1 MLSTRF
7 DPALVESRNKILE
20 NKMTAAIAIE
30 AFISLCALIVGML
43 LIVFRRQKGIG
54 YASTLAYSICL
65 SLGAISMLVVTLVH
79 NLQVVI
85 ALKIISKLL
94 IGYLPAFAF
103 TYILGYI
110 IQNQRLSYRIFIVLA
125 LVPALLMALVI
136 AQVIPGTLFPSLNF
150 QKAAGIA
157 PLDVWEL
164 LLMVYSIGLLVASI
178 ILTIS
183 PPGNSLKPLR
193 TGPLIALD
201 SAIFAS
207 IVLDGVSF
215 TNFLPMVTN
224 YDLMLVGFILV
235 GVALLFTNRK
245 ILETNLLTRD
255 ELFDS
260 INDGIIILNNQDK
273 ILDLNPAA
281 EELIGIP
288 THKVYGNSVETI
300 LTNWNSISNSSDAK
314 EKEFRGSI
322 NLNQQWHHISVRINK
337 FDDERGKVIF
347 LRDITDRQDTNE
359 VRQQAREEM
368 FNLLRSFFKSAN
380 TSQSTNDF
388 FRDVLF
394 QIAYTFHAE
403 SGAICLVDPLLK
415 SKKFK
420 FSLMAKY
427 GELMEDKDTLS
438 NLQEA
443 LVSSKWLLGNRE
455 PLILSD
461 ASQNPQFSKV
471 ADKFEAFTVAVF
483 PLLYSEQMM
492 GVLILA
498 RTEEAGFI
506 SDEIVRLSVVTEELA
521 SFIYSDRKRKSD
533 IALAERHRLAQDL
546 HDSITQKLYG
556 LVTLTEAVKM
566 GLESGAP
573 VDENKMVDRIGENAR
588 QALREMRLFLFE
600 LEPVDI
606 ERDGLVSTIQQRL
619 ASVEGRSG
627 IQARMISDSEILLS
641 VEKEIEMYY
650 IVEEALNNI
659 LKHANA
665 KSVLVKL
672 KQRKESIY
680 LEIVDNGCGFDSDK
694 VKFGG
699 KGLGNIK
706 ERAKRIK
713 GKLKIDSSPEH
724 GTKIT
729 LTVPT

>member
-1 MLSTRF
+1 
-7 DPALVESRNKILE
+7 
-20 NKMTAAIAIE
+20 MTTSIAIQSVFSFF
-30 AFISLCALIVGML
+30 AIIVAVL
-43 LIVFRRQKGIG
+43 LIVLRRQKGIG
-54 YASTLAYSICL
+54 YASTIAYSICL
-65 SLGAISMLVVTLVH
+65 CLGAISILAVTPVR
-79 NLQVVI
+79 NLQISVV
-85 ALKIISKLL
+85 LKFISIIILS
-94 IGYLPAFAF
+94 GYLPAFAF
-103 TYILGYI
+103 TYILGYV
-110 IQNQRLSYRIFIVLA
+110 IQSQRLSYRIFIFLA
-125 LVPALLMALVI
+125 LVPSLLLGLIIVRL
-136 AQVIPGTLFPSLNF
+136 IPSALFPSLESLSGSAHSPIDEWGF
-150 QKAAGIA
+150 LIQVYAIGI
-157 PLDVWEL
+157 
-164 LLMVYSIGLLVASI
+164 LVASI
-178 ILTIS
+178 ILTITS
-183 PPGNSLKPLR
+183 SNNSLKPLR
-193 TGPLIALD
+193 VGPLVALD
-201 SAIFAS
+201 VAILAGILF
-207 IVLDGVSF
+207 DGFSLSD
-215 TNFLPMVTN
+215 FLPTIFG
-224 YDLMLVGFILV
+224 YHLTLVGYTLIGL
-235 GVALLFTNRK
+235 ALLFSNYK
-245 ILETNLLTRD
+245 ILQTNLITRD

-260 INDGIIILNNQDK
+260 INDGIIILNDQDK
-273 ILDLNPAA
+273 ILDLNSAA

-288 THKVYGNSVETI
+288 TNRVYGNSVETI
-300 LTNWNSISNSSDAK
+300 LTNWNSISNSSDDK

-337 FDDERGKVIF
+337 FDNERGKVIF
-347 LRDITDRQDTNE
+347 LRDITDRKDTNE

-403 SGAICLVDPLLK
+403 SGAICLIDPLPK

-427 GELMEDKDTLS
+427 GELMEDKSTLS

-443 LVSSKWLLGNRE
+443 LVSSKWIIGTKE
-455 PLILSD
+455 PLIIPD
-461 ASQNPQFSKV
+461 PAQTPQFAKIIEQFKS
-471 ADKFEAFTVAVF
+471 FTIAII
-483 PLLYSEQMM
+483 PLLYTEQLM

-498 RTEEAGFI
+498 RSEETGFI
-506 SDEIVRLSVVTEELA
+506 PDEIVRLSVVTEELA

-573 VDENKMVDRIGENAR
+573 VDENQMVEKISENAR

-627 IQARMISDSEILLS
+627 IQARMLADTEILLS
-641 VEKEIEMYY
+641 VEKETEIYY

-672 KQRKESIY
+672 KQRKESIF
-680 LEIVDNGCGFDSDK
+680 LEIEDNGCGFDSEN

-713 GKLKIDSSPEH
+713 GKLKIASSLDH
-724 GTKIT
+724 GTKIS
-729 LTVPT
+729 LDVPL

>member
-1 MLSTRF
+1 MS
-7 DPALVESRNKILE
+7 PAIV
-20 NKMTAAIAIE
+20 IE
-30 AFISLCALIVGML
+30 AVISLCAIIIGVL
-43 LIVFRRQKGIG
+43 LITFRRQKGIG
-54 YASTLAYSICL
+54 YASTIAYSVCL
-65 SLGAISMLVVTLVH
+65 SLGSVSMLVVTPIH
-79 NLQVVI
+79 NLQVSIV
-85 ALKIISKLL
+85 LKIISNLL
-94 IGYLPAFAF
+94 IGYLPAFVF

-110 IQNQRLSYRIFIVLA
+110 IQSQRLSYRIFIVLA
-125 LVPALLMALVI
+125 LVPALLFALVAI
-136 AQVIPGTLFPSLNF
+136 KLVPGVLFSTLISQNS
-150 QKAAGIA
+150 AGIS
-157 PLDVWEL
+157 PLDVWGL
-164 LLMVYSIGLLVASI
+164 LLMIYSIGLLVASI

-183 PPGNSLKPLR
+183 TSSNSLKPLR
-193 TGPLIALD
+193 VGPLIALD
-201 SAIFAS
+201 GAIFVS
-207 IVLDGVSF
+207 IVLDGISF
-215 TNFLPMVTN
+215 SSLLPMVTA
-224 YDLMLVGFILV
+224 YDLMLIGFSLV
-235 GVALLFTNRK
+235 GVALLFNNYK

-281 EELIGIP
+281 EQLIGIP

-347 LRDITDRQDTNE
+347 LRDITDRKDTNE

-403 SGAICLVDPLLK
+403 SGAICLVDPLPK

-427 GELMEDKDTLS
+427 GELMEDKDILS
-438 NLQEA
+438 NLQET
-443 LVSSKWLLGNRE
+443 LVSSKWILGNRE
-455 PLILSD
+455 PLIISD
-461 ASQNPQFSKV
+461 ASQNPQYAKI
-471 ADKFEAFTVAVF
+471 AEKIEAFTVAVF
-483 PLLYSEQMM
+483 PLLYTEQMM

-498 RTEEAGFI
+498 RTEAAGFI
-506 SDEIVRLSVVTEELA
+506 PDEIVRLSVVTEELA

-556 LVTLTEAVKM
+556 LVTLTEAVKL

-573 VDENKMVDRIGENAR
+573 IDENKMVDRIGDNAR

-627 IQARMISDSEILLS
+627 IQARMISDNEILLS
-641 VEKEIEMYY
+641 VEKETEIYY

-672 KQRKESIY
+672 KQRKESIF

>member
-1 MLSTRF
+1 MS
-7 DPALVESRNKILE
+7 PAIV
-20 NKMTAAIAIE
+20 IE
-30 AFISLCALIVGML
+30 AVISLCAIVIGVL
-43 LIVFRRQKGIG
+43 LIMFRRQKGIG
-54 YASTLAYSICL
+54 YASTIAYSVCL
-65 SLGAISMLVVTLVH
+65 SLGSVSMLVVTPIH
-79 NLQVVI
+79 NLQVSIV
-85 ALKIISKLL
+85 LKIISNLL
-94 IGYLPAFAF
+94 IGYLPAFVF

-110 IQNQRLSYRIFIVLA
+110 IQSQRLSYRIFIVLA
-125 LVPALLMALVI
+125 LVPALLFALVAI
-136 AQVIPGTLFPSLNF
+136 KLVPGVLFSTLISQNP
-150 QKAAGIA
+150 AGIS
-157 PLDVWEL
+157 PLDVWGL
-164 LLMVYSIGLLVASI
+164 LLMIYSIGLLVASI

-183 PPGNSLKPLR
+183 TSSNSLKPLR
-193 TGPLIALD
+193 VGPLIALD
-201 SAIFAS
+201 GAIFVS
-207 IVLDGVSF
+207 IILDGISF
-215 TNFLPMVTN
+215 SSLLPMVTA
-224 YDLMLVGFILV
+224 YDLMLIGFSLV
-235 GVALLFTNRK
+235 GVALLFNNYK

-281 EELIGIP
+281 EQLIGIP

-347 LRDITDRQDTNE
+347 LRDITDRKDTNE

-403 SGAICLVDPLLK
+403 SGAICLVDPLPK

-427 GELMEDKDTLS
+427 GELMEDKDILS
-438 NLQEA
+438 NLQET
-443 LVSSKWLLGNRE
+443 LVSSKWILGNRE
-455 PLILSD
+455 PLIISD
-461 ASQNPQFSKV
+461 ASQNPQYAKI
-471 ADKFEAFTVAVF
+471 AEKIEAFTVAVF
-483 PLLYSEQMM
+483 PLLYTEQMM

-498 RTEEAGFI
+498 RTEAAGFI
-506 SDEIVRLSVVTEELA
+506 PDEIVRLSVVTEELA

-556 LVTLTEAVKM
+556 LVTLTEAVKL

-573 VDENKMVDRIGENAR
+573 IDENKMVDRIGDNAR

-627 IQARMISDSEILLS
+627 IQARMISDNEILLS
-641 VEKEIEMYY
+641 VEKETEIYY

-672 KQRKESIY
+672 KQRKESIF

>member
-1 MLSTRF
+1 MIPILAVEAIICLS
-7 DPALVESRNKILE
+7 S
-20 NKMTAAIAIE
+20 
-30 AFISLCALIVGML
+30 LIVGVL
-43 LIVFRRQKGIG
+43 LISLRRQRGIG
-54 YASTLAYSICL
+54 YASTIAYAICL
-65 SLGAISMLVVTLVH
+65 NLGAFSLLAITQVH
-79 NLQVVI
+79 NLQVII
-85 ALKIISKLL
+85 ALKIITNLL
-94 IGYLPAFAF
+94 IGYLPAFVF

-110 IQNQRLSYRIFIVLA
+110 IQSQRLSYRIFFVLA
-125 LVPALLMALVI
+125 FIPAFLLVVFV
-136 AQVIPGTLFPSLNF
+136 AQSIPGVLFSGMEPQNF
-150 QKAAGIA
+150 TVIS
-157 PLDVWEL
+157 PLDVWGWL
-164 LLMVYSIGLLVASI
+164 MMVYSIGILVASI

-183 PPGNSLKPLR
+183 TSSKSLKPLKVE
-193 TGPLIALD
+193 PLVAMD
-201 SAIFAS
+201 GAILVS
-207 IVLDGVSF
+207 IVLDSVSF
-215 TNFLPMVTN
+215 TNLVPLVTE
-224 YDLMLVGFILV
+224 YDLMLVGFILI
-235 GVALLFTNRK
+235 GVALLFTNLK
-245 ILETNLLTRD
+245 IPQTNLITRD
-255 ELFDS
+255 ELFDT
-260 INDGIIILNNQDK
+260 INDGIIILNNNDK

-281 EELIGIP
+281 EQLIGIP
-288 THKVYGNSVETI
+288 THRVYGNSVETI
-300 LTNWNSISNSSDAK
+300 LTNWNSISNSNDAK

-347 LRDITDRQDTNE
+347 LRDITDRKDSNE
-359 VRQQAREEM
+359 LRQAAREEM
-368 FNLLRSFFKSAN
+368 FNLLRSFFKTAN
-380 TSQSTNDF
+380 TSQSSNDF

-403 SGAICLVDPLLK
+403 SGAICLVDPLPK

-427 GELMEDKDTLS
+427 GALMEDKDTLS
-438 NLQEA
+438 SLQEI
-443 LVSSKWLLGNRE
+443 LVSSKWIHGNKE
-455 PLILSD
+455 PLIISD
-461 ASQNPQFSKV
+461 ARQSPQFAKV
-471 ADKFEAFTVAVF
+471 AEQFENYTIALI
-483 PLLYSEQMM
+483 PLLYTEQLM
-492 GVLILA
+492 GVLVLT
-498 RTEEAGFI
+498 RTEATGFI

-556 LVTLTEAVKM
+556 LVTLTEAVKL

-573 VDENKMVDRIGENAR
+573 VDENRMVERIGENAR

-606 ERDGLVSTIQQRL
+606 ERDGLASTIQQRL

-627 IQARMISDSEILLS
+627 IQARMIADSEILLS
-641 VEKEIEMYY
+641 VEKETEIYY

-672 KQRKESIY
+672 KQRKESIF
-680 LEIVDNGCGFDSDK
+680 LEIVDNGCGFDSDN

-713 GKLKIDSSPEH
+713 GKLKIASSPEH

-729 LTVPT
+729 LVVPL

>member
-1 MLSTRF
+1 MHY
-7 DPALVESRNKILE
+7 SRINFFAGFIRCPKFP
-20 NKMTAAIAIE
+20 IAIV
-30 AFISLCALIVGML
+30 L
-43 LIVFRRQKGIG
+43 KGIS
-54 YASTLAYSICL
+54 Y
-65 SLGAISMLVVTLVH
+65 
-79 NLQVVI
+79 
-85 ALKIISKLL
+85 LL
-94 IGYLPAFAF
+94 IGYLPALVF

-110 IQNQRLSYRIFIVLA
+110 FQNQRLSYRIFIVLA
-125 LVPALLMALVI
+125 FVPVI
-136 AQVIPGTLFPSLNF
+136 IFVFEITQLIPGFLVSFLNS
-150 QKAAGIA
+150 QNSSRNST
-157 PLDVWEL
+157 LDVWGL
-164 LLMVYSIGLLVASI
+164 LIMVYSVGLLVASI
-178 ILTIS
+178 VLTIS
-183 PPGNSLKPLR
+183 TSINSLKPLR
-193 TGPLIALD
+193 VGSLIALD
-201 SAIFAS
+201 GAILATV
-207 IVLDGVSF
+207 ILVGISF
-215 TNFLPMVTN
+215 TNRFSNPSGFG
-224 YDLMLVGFILV
+224 LMLVGFILI
-235 GVALLFTNRK
+235 GVVLLYTNCK
-245 ILETNLLTRD
+245 ILEANLLTRD

-281 EELIGIP
+281 EQLIGIP
-288 THKVYGNSVETI
+288 SHKVYGNPVETI
-300 LTNWNSISNSSDAK
+300 LTNWNWISNFGDAK

-337 FDDERGKVIF
+337 FDDKRGKIIF
-347 LRDITDRQDTNE
+347 LRDITDRKDTNE

-403 SGAICLVDPLLK
+403 SGAICLVDPLPK

-438 NLQEA
+438 DLQEA
-443 LVSSKWLLGNRE
+443 LVTSKWILGNRE
-455 PLILSD
+455 PLIISN
-461 ASQNPQFSKV
+461 ASQNPQFAKV
-471 ADKFEAFTVAVF
+471 ADNFEGFTVAIF
-483 PLLYSEQMM
+483 PLLYNEQMM

-498 RTEEAGFI
+498 RTVEAGFI
-506 SDEIVRLSVVTEELA
+506 PDEIVRLSVVTEELA

-556 LVTLTEAVKM
+556 LVTLTEAVKL

-573 VDENKMVDRIGENAR
+573 VDENKMVDRISENAR

-627 IQARMISDSEILLS
+627 IQARMISDTEILLS
-641 VEKEIEMYY
+641 VEKETEIYY

-672 KQRKESIY
+672 KQRKDSIY

-699 KGLGNIK
+699 KGLGNIR

-713 GKLKIDSSPEH
+713 GKLNINSSPEH

>member
-1 MLSTRF
+1 MT
-7 DPALVESRNKILE
+7 PAIIID
-20 NKMTAAIAIE
+20 AI
-30 AFISLCALIVGML
+30 ISLCALIVGAL
-43 LIVFRRQKGIG
+43 LIALRRQRGIG
-54 YASTLAYSICL
+54 YASTVAYSICL
-65 SLGAISMLVVTLVH
+65 SLAAISMFAITLVH
-79 NLQVVI
+79 NLQAI
-85 ALKIISKLL
+85 TGLKIVSNLL
-94 IGYLPAFAF
+94 IGFLPAFAF

-110 IQNQRLSYRIFIVLA
+110 IQSQRLSYRIFIILA
-125 LVPALLMALVI
+125 LVPALLLVVVI
-136 AQVIPGTLFPSLNF
+136 AQIIPGVRFSIFGSQNIT
-150 QKAAGIA
+150 GIS
-157 PLDVWEL
+157 PLDVWGWL
-164 LLMVYSIGLLVASI
+164 MMVYSIGILVASI

-183 PPGNSLKPLR
+183 TSSNSLKPLKV
-193 TGPLIALD
+193 GPLIALD
-201 SAIFAS
+201 GAILGS
-207 IVLDGVSF
+207 IVLDGFSF
-215 TNFLPMVTN
+215 TNLVPMVTEF
-224 YDLMLVGFILV
+224 DLMLVGFILV
-235 GVALLFTNRK
+235 GVGLLFTNFK
-245 ILETNLLTRD
+245 ILQTNLITRD

-288 THKVYGNSVETI
+288 THRVYGNSVETI

-347 LRDITDRQDTNE
+347 LRDITDRKDTNE
-359 VRQQAREEM
+359 LRQQAREEM

-403 SGAICLVDPLLK
+403 SGAICLVDPLPK

-427 GELMEDKDTLS
+427 GELMEDKGTLT
-438 NLQEA
+438 NLQEG
-443 LVSSKWLLGNRE
+443 LVSSKWLLGNKE
-455 PLILSD
+455 PLIISD
-461 ASQNPQFSKV
+461 PGKTPQFAKV
-471 ADKFEAFTVAVF
+471 AEQLENYTVAVI
-483 PLLYSEQMM
+483 PLLYNEQLM
-492 GVLILA
+492 GVLMLA
-498 RTEEAGFI
+498 RTGETGFV

-521 SFIYSDRKRKSD
+521 SFIYSDRKRKFD

-556 LVTLTEAVKM
+556 LVTLTEAVKL

-573 VDENKMVDRIGENAR
+573 VDENKMVDKISENAR

-627 IQARMISDSEILLS
+627 IQARMIADNEILLS
-641 VEKEIEMYY
+641 VEKETEIYY

-672 KQRKESIY
+672 KQRKESIF
-680 LEIVDNGCGFDSDK
+680 LEIVDNGCGFDSDN

-706 ERAKRIK
+706 ERAKRVK

-729 LTVPT
+729 LAVPL

>member
-1 MLSTRF
+1 
-7 DPALVESRNKILE
+7 
-20 NKMTAAIAIE
+20 MTGDIAIE
-30 AFISLCALIVGML
+30 AVISLCAIIVGVLMIVL
-43 LIVFRRQKGIG
+43 LRQKGIG

-65 SLGAISMLVVTLVH
+65 ILSAISMLVITPVH
-79 NLQVVI
+79 NLQVSIV
-85 ALKIISKLL
+85 LKIISNLL
-94 IGYLPAFAF
+94 ISYLPAFAF
-103 TYILGYI
+103 TYILGYL
-110 IQNQRLSYRIFIVLA
+110 IQSQRLSYRIFVVLL
-125 LVPALLMALVI
+125 LVPAIIFVFVI
-136 AQVIPGTLFPSLNF
+136 IRLIPGIPFSILNS
-150 QKAAGIA
+150 QNTAGYS
-157 PLDVWEL
+157 PLDVWGQ

-183 PPGNSLKPLR
+183 TSGKILKPLR
-193 TGPLIALD
+193 VGPLIALD
-201 SAIFAS
+201 SAILAS
-207 IVLDGVSF
+207 IILDGISF
-215 TNFLPMVTN
+215 TNLLPMVTE
-224 YDLMLVGFILV
+224 YDLMLAGFICV
-235 GVALLFTNRK
+235 GVALIFTNYK
-245 ILETNLLTRD
+245 ILETSLLTRD
-255 ELFDS
+255 ELFES

-288 THKVYGNSVETI
+288 SQKVYGNSVETI
-300 LTNWNSISNSSDAK
+300 LTNWNSISSPGDAK

-347 LRDITDRQDTNE
+347 LRDIPDRKDTNE

-403 SGAICLVDPLLK
+403 SGAICLVDPLPK

-427 GELMEDKDTLS
+427 GELMEEKDTLS
-438 NLQEA
+438 TLQEA
-443 LVSSKWLLGNRE
+443 LVTSKWILGNRE
-455 PLILSD
+455 PLILSN
-461 ASQNPQFSKV
+461 ASQNPQFAKV
-471 ADKFEAFTVAVF
+471 ADKIGAFNVAIF
-483 PLLYSEQMM
+483 PLMYNEQMM

-506 SDEIVRLSVVTEELA
+506 PDEIVRLSVVTEELA

-533 IALAERHRLAQDL
+533 IAMAERHRLAQDL

-556 LVTLTEAVKM
+556 LVTLTEAVKL

-573 VDENKMVDRIGENAR
+573 VDENRMVDRISENAR

-627 IQARMISDSEILLS
+627 IQARMLSDPEILLS
-641 VEKEIEMYY
+641 VEKETEIYY

-680 LEIVDNGCGFDSDK
+680 LEIVDNGCGFESDK

-713 GKLKIDSSPEH
+713 GKLNITSSPEH

-729 LTVPT
+729 LNVPT

>member
-1 MLSTRF
+1 
-7 DPALVESRNKILE
+7 
-20 NKMTAAIAIE
+20 MTPAAIIE
-30 AFISLCALIVGML
+30 SVISLFALIVGVL
-43 LIVFRRQKGIG
+43 LITFRRQRGIG
-54 YASTLAYSICL
+54 YASTIAYSICL
-65 SLGAISMLVVTLVH
+65 CLGAISLS
-79 NLQVVI
+79 
-85 ALKIISKLL
+85 ALTTVQNPQLIFAIKIILNLL
-94 IGYLPAFAF
+94 VGYLPAFAF

-110 IQNQRLSYRIFIVLA
+110 IPSQRLSYRIFIVLA
-125 LVPALLMALVI
+125 VVPALLLGLVL
-136 AQVIPGTLFPSLNF
+136 AKLFPVNLLSSLGLTN
-150 QKAAGIA
+150 IA
-157 PLDVWEL
+157 DGTPLNEWG
-164 LLMVYSIGLLVASI
+164 LLMMLYSVGILVASI

-183 PPGNSLKPLR
+183 TSSNSLKPLR
-193 TGPLIALD
+193 VGPLV
-201 SAIFAS
+201 
-207 IVLDGVSF
+207 VLDGAIFSGIILDGISF
-215 TNFLPMVTN
+215 TNVLPMVTE
-224 YDLMLVGFILV
+224 YDLMLLGFILI
-235 GVALLFTNRK
+235 GVALVFSNYKFLQ
-245 ILETNLLTRD
+245 TNLITRD

-260 INDGIIILNNQDK
+260 INDGIIILNDQDK
-273 ILDLNPAA
+273 IVDLNPAA
-281 EELIGIP
+281 EELIGTP
-288 THKVYGNSVETI
+288 THRVYGNSVETI
-300 LTNWNSISNSSDAK
+300 LTNWDFISNIGDAK

-347 LRDITDRQDTNE
+347 LRDITDRNDPNE
-359 VRQQAREEM
+359 MRQQAREEM
-368 FNLLRSFFKSAN
+368 FTLLRSFFKSAN

-403 SGAICLVDPLLK
+403 SGTICLVDPLPK
-415 SKKFK
+415 SKNFK

-427 GELMEDKDTLS
+427 GELMEDKSILA

-443 LVSSKWLLGNRE
+443 LVSSKWILGNKD
-455 PLILSD
+455 PLIIPDPL
-461 ASQNPQFSKV
+461 QHPQFAKV
-471 ADKFEAFTVAVF
+471 AEQIETYSIAVF
-483 PLLYSEQMM
+483 PLLYSDQMM

-498 RTEEAGFI
+498 HAEETGFLP
-506 SDEIVRLSVVTEELA
+506 DEIVRLSVVTEELA

-533 IALAERHRLAQDL
+533 IALSERHRLAQDL

-573 VDENKMVDRIGENAR
+573 VDENKMVEKISDNAR

-627 IQARMISDSEILLS
+627 IQARMISDNEILLP
-641 VEKEIEMYY
+641 VEKETEIYY

-672 KQRKESIY
+672 KQRKESTF
-680 LEIVDNGCGFDSDK
+680 LEITDNGCGFDFDK
-694 VKFGG
+694 VKYGG

-713 GKLKIDSSPEH
+713 GQLKIASSPER

-729 LTVPT
+729 LTVPI

>member
-1 MLSTRF
+1 MS
-7 DPALVESRNKILE
+7 PAIV
-20 NKMTAAIAIE
+20 IE
-30 AFISLCALIVGML
+30 AVISLCAIIIGIL
-43 LIVFRRQKGIG
+43 LITLRQQKGIG
-54 YASTLAYSICL
+54 YASTIAYSVCL
-65 SLGAISMLVVTLVH
+65 SLGSVSMLVVTPIH
-79 NLQVVI
+79 NLYVSIV
-85 ALKIISKLL
+85 LKIISNLL
-94 IGYLPAFAF
+94 IGYLPAFVF

-110 IQNQRLSYRIFIVLA
+110 IQSQHLSYRIFIVLA
-125 LVPALLMALVI
+125 LVPALLFALVAI
-136 AQVIPGTLFPSLNF
+136 KLVPGVLFSTLISQNS
-150 QKAAGIA
+150 AGKS
-157 PLDVWEL
+157 PLDVWGL
-164 LLMVYSIGLLVASI
+164 LLMIYSIGLLVASI
-178 ILTIS
+178 ILTVS
-183 PPGNSLKPLR
+183 TSSNSLKPLR
-193 TGPLIALD
+193 VGPLIALD
-201 SAIFAS
+201 SAIFVS
-207 IVLDGVSF
+207 IVLDGISF
-215 TNFLPMVTN
+215 SSLLPMVTA
-224 YDLMLVGFILV
+224 YDLMLIGFSLV
-235 GVALLFTNRK
+235 GVALLFNNYK

-281 EELIGIP
+281 EQLIGIP

-347 LRDITDRQDTNE
+347 LRDITDRKDTNE

-403 SGAICLVDPLLK
+403 SGAICLVDPLPK

-438 NLQEA
+438 NLQET
-443 LVSSKWLLGNRE
+443 LVSSKWILGNRE
-455 PLILSD
+455 PLIISD
-461 ASQNPQFSKV
+461 ASQNPQYAKI
-471 ADKFEAFTVAVF
+471 AEKIEAFTVAVF
-483 PLLYSEQMM
+483 PLLYTEQMM

-498 RTEEAGFI
+498 RTEAAGFI
-506 SDEIVRLSVVTEELA
+506 PDEIVRLSVVTEELA

-556 LVTLTEAVKM
+556 LVTLTEAVKL

-573 VDENKMVDRIGENAR
+573 IDENKMVDRIGDNAR

-627 IQARMISDSEILLS
+627 IQARMISDNEILLS
-641 VEKEIEMYY
+641 VEKETEIYY

-672 KQRKESIY
+672 KQRKESIF

>member
-1 MLSTRF
+1 MSLSI
-7 DPALVESRNKILE
+7 V
-20 NKMTAAIAIE
+20 IE
-30 AFISLCALIVGML
+30 AVITVCAIIIGVL
-43 LIVFRRQKGIG
+43 LIMLRRQKGIG

-65 SLGAISMLVVTLVH
+65 SVGAISMLVVTPIH
-79 NLQVVI
+79 NLQVSIVF
-85 ALKIISKLL
+85 KIISNLL
-94 IGYLPAFAF
+94 IGYLPAFVF

-110 IQNQRLSYRIFIVLA
+110 IQDQRLSYRIFIVLA
-125 LVPALLMALVI
+125 LVPALLFALVAI
-136 AQVIPGTLFPSLNF
+136 KLIPGGLFSALISPNS
-150 QKAAGIA
+150 AGMS
-157 PLDVWEL
+157 PVDVWGL
-164 LLMVYSIGLLVASI
+164 LLMIYSIGLLVASI
-178 ILTIS
+178 VLTIS
-183 PPGNSLKPLR
+183 TSSNSLKPLR
-193 TGPLIALD
+193 VWPLAALD
-201 SAIFAS
+201 GAIFIS
-207 IVLDGVSF
+207 IVLDGISF
-215 TNFLPMVTN
+215 TSLLPMVTA
-224 YDLMLVGFILV
+224 YDLMLVGFSLV
-235 GVALLFTNRK
+235 GVALLFNNYK

-281 EELIGIP
+281 EQLIGTS
-288 THKVYGNSVETI
+288 THKVYGNPVETI

-347 LRDITDRQDTNE
+347 LRDITDRKDTNE

-403 SGAICLVDPLLK
+403 SGAICLVDPLPK

-438 NLQEA
+438 NLQEV
-443 LVSSKWLLGNRE
+443 LVSSKWILGNRE
-455 PLILSD
+455 PLIISD
-461 ASQNPQFSKV
+461 ASQNPQYAKI
-471 ADKFEAFTVAVF
+471 AEKIEAFTVAVF
-483 PLLYSEQMM
+483 PLLYTEQMM

-506 SDEIVRLSVVTEELA
+506 PDEIVRLSVVTEELA

-556 LVTLTEAVKM
+556 LVTLTEAVKL

-573 VDENKMVDRIGENAR
+573 IDENKMVDRIGDNAR

-627 IQARMISDSEILLS
+627 IQARMISDNEILLS
-641 VEKEIEMYY
+641 VEKETEIYY

-729 LTVPT
+729 LTVPI